1 MTISVSSSDEL
12 IRLDTFLSS
21 RLIQFSRSK
30 IQKLISEGRIT
41 VNDKTVK
48 KNLKLSYGDI
58 IKVDTSKF
66 ESLELPE
73 LKKWDYPLE
82 VIYEDDDLAII
93 NKPFGVISHPTSNNK
108 DQTLVN
114 ILLNQFEDKLSSHPD
129 PLRPGIVHRLDKDTS
144 GLVVIARK
152 NGFRNHIAEQF
163 QNREVEKKYLAVI
176 KGEIIGAL
184 TIDKPIAR
192 DRQNRTKM
200 KVDESGREAISEAIS
215 LENFGGYSVVEVKI
229 ETGRTHQIRVH
240 LSSNKTPIIGD
251 KAYGSGSQLIKN
263 LSDNL
268 KDKVLSFPRQALHAY
283 QLAFLDASNEMQ
295 TYKSNPPDDI
305 LGLIESLKS
314 NENA

>member
-1 MTISVSSSDEL
+1 MRHKKLEIPEIFHGKRADIAISELLGNELSRNQVKDLIKSGDILINDERCKPKDKIRHNDQIDVSIPDAEVSSWTAED
-12 IRLDTFLSS
+12 I
-21 RLIQFSRSK
+21 
-30 IQKLISEGRIT
+30 
-41 VNDKTVK
+41 
-48 KNLKLSYGDI
+48 NLDI
-58 IKVDTSKF
+58 IFACD
-66 ESLELPE
+66 
-73 LKKWDYPLE
+73 DY
-82 VIYEDDDLAII
+82 AII
-93 NKPFGVISHPTSNNK
+93 NKPAGLVMHPGAGVKSG
-108 DQTLVN
+108 TLANAVAKVYP
-114 ILLNQFEDKLSSHPD
+114 EVLSLP
-129 PLRPGIVHRLDKDTS
+129 RNGIVHRLDKDTS

-200 KVDESGREAISEAIS
+200 KVDESGREAISKAIS
-215 LENFGGYSVVEVKI
+215 LESFGGYSVVEVKI

-268 KDKVLSFPRQALHAY
+268 KDKILSFPRQALHAY

>member
-1 MTISVSSSDEL
+1 MSSWTAED
-12 IRLDTFLSS
+12 IKLDVIFAC
-21 RLIQFSRSK
+21 
-30 IQKLISEGRIT
+30 
-41 VNDKTVK
+41 D
-48 KNLKLSYGDI
+48 
-58 IKVDTSKF
+58 
-66 ESLELPE
+66 
-73 LKKWDYPLE
+73 DY
-82 VIYEDDDLAII
+82 AII
-93 NKPFGVISHPTSNNK
+93 NKPAGIVMHPGAGVKSG
-108 DQTLVN
+108 TLANAVAT
-114 ILLNQFEDKLSSHPD
+114 IYPEVLSLP
-129 PLRPGIVHRLDKDTS
+129 RNGIVHRLDKDTS
-144 GLVVIARK
+144 GLVVVARK
-152 NGFRNHIAEQF
+152 NSFRNHIAEQF

-200 KVDESGREAISEAIS
+200 KVDERGERLSPKYISGK
-215 LENFGGYSVVEVKI
+215 FCGYSLVEVKI

-268 KDKVLSFPRQALHAY
+268 KDKILSFPRQALHAY

>member
-1 MTISVSSSDEL
+1 MKYKKLEIPEILHGKRADIAISKLLGNELSRNQVKDLIKSGDILINDEQCKPKDKVCHNDQIYVSIPDTEVSSWTGED
-12 IRLDTFLSS
+12 I
-21 RLIQFSRSK
+21 
-30 IQKLISEGRIT
+30 
-41 VNDKTVK
+41 
-48 KNLKLSYGDI
+48 NLDI
-58 IKVDTSKF
+58 IFACD
-66 ESLELPE
+66 
-73 LKKWDYPLE
+73 DY
-82 VIYEDDDLAII
+82 AII
-93 NKPFGVISHPTSNNK
+93 NKSAGIVMHPGAGVKSG
-108 DQTLVN
+108 TLANAVAT
-114 ILLNQFEDKLSSHPD
+114 IYPEVLSLP
-129 PLRPGIVHRLDKDTS
+129 RNGIVHRLDKDTS
-144 GLVVIARK
+144 GLVVIARN

-163 QNREVEKKYLAVI
+163 QNRRVEKKYLAVI
-176 KGEIIGAL
+176 KGEIIGAI

-215 LENFGGYSVVEVKI
+215 LESFGGYSVVEVKI

-268 KDKVLSFPRQALHAY
+268 KDKILSFPRQALHAY

>member
-1 MTISVSSSDEL
+1 MRHKKLEIPEILHGKRADIAISELLGNELSRNQVKDLIKSGDILINDEGCKPKDKVCHNDQIDVSIPDAEVSSWTAED
-12 IRLDTFLSS
+12 I
-21 RLIQFSRSK
+21 
-30 IQKLISEGRIT
+30 
-41 VNDKTVK
+41 
-48 KNLKLSYGDI
+48 NLDI
-58 IKVDTSKF
+58 IFACD
-66 ESLELPE
+66 
-73 LKKWDYPLE
+73 DY
-82 VIYEDDDLAII
+82 AII
-93 NKPFGVISHPTSNNK
+93 NKPAGLVMHPGAGVKSG
-108 DQTLVN
+108 TLANGVAK
-114 ILLNQFEDKLSSHPD
+114 IYPEV
-129 PLRPGIVHRLDKDTS
+129 LRLPRNGIVHRLDKDTS

-192 DRQNRTKM
+192 DRHNRTKM

-215 LENFGGYSVVEVKI
+215 LESFGGYSVVEVKI

-268 KDKVLSFPRQALHAY
+268 KDKILSFPRQALHAY

-305 LGLIESLKS
+305 LGLIESFKS

>member
-1 MTISVSSSDEL
+1 MINDERCKPKDKVCHNDEIDVSIPDAEVSSWTAED
-12 IRLDTFLSS
+12 I
-21 RLIQFSRSK
+21 
-30 IQKLISEGRIT
+30 
-41 VNDKTVK
+41 
-48 KNLKLSYGDI
+48 NLDI
-58 IKVDTSKF
+58 IFACD
-66 ESLELPE
+66 
-73 LKKWDYPLE
+73 DY
-82 VIYEDDDLAII
+82 AII
-93 NKPFGVISHPTSNNK
+93 NKPAGLVMHPGAGVKSG
-108 DQTLVN
+108 TLANAVAKVYP
-114 ILLNQFEDKLSSHPD
+114 EVLSLP
-129 PLRPGIVHRLDKDTS
+129 RNGIVHRLDKDTS

-152 NGFRNHIAEQF
+152 NSFRNHISEQF

-200 KVDESGREAISEAIS
+200 KVDENGREAISEAIS

-268 KDKVLSFPRQALHAY
+268 KDKILSFPRQALHAY
-283 QLAFLDASNEMQ
+283 QLAFLDASNEIQ

>member
-1 MTISVSSSDEL
+1 MKHKKLEIPEILHGERADIAISELLGNELSRNQVKDLIKSGDILINDEGCKPKDKIRHNDQIDVSIPDAEVSSWTAED
-12 IRLDTFLSS
+12 I
-21 RLIQFSRSK
+21 
-30 IQKLISEGRIT
+30 
-41 VNDKTVK
+41 
-48 KNLKLSYGDI
+48 NLDI
-58 IKVDTSKF
+58 IFACD
-66 ESLELPE
+66 
-73 LKKWDYPLE
+73 DY
-82 VIYEDDDLAII
+82 AII
-93 NKPFGVISHPTSNNK
+93 NKPAGLVMHPGAGVKSG
-108 DQTLVN
+108 TLANAVAKVYP
-114 ILLNQFEDKLSSHPD
+114 EVLSLP
-129 PLRPGIVHRLDKDTS
+129 RNGIVHRLDKDTS

-200 KVDESGREAISEAIS
+200 KGDESGREAISEAIS
-215 LENFGGYSVVEVKI
+215 LESFGGYSVVEVKI

-268 KDKVLSFPRQALHAY
+268 KDKILSFPRQALHAY

-295 TYKSNPPDDI
+295 TFKSNPPDDI

>member
-1 MTISVSSSDEL
+1 MHPGAGVKSGTLANAVATIYPEV
-12 IRLDTFLSS
+12 LS
-21 RLIQFSRSK
+21 
-30 IQKLISEGRIT
+30 
-41 VNDKTVK
+41 
-48 KNLKLSYGDI
+48 
-58 IKVDTSKF
+58 
-66 ESLELPE
+66 LPR
-73 LKKWDYPLE
+73 
-82 VIYEDDDLAII
+82 
-93 NKPFGVISHPTSNNK
+93 N
-108 DQTLVN
+108 
-114 ILLNQFEDKLSSHPD
+114 
-129 PLRPGIVHRLDKDTS
+129 GIVHRLDKDTS

-176 KGEIIGAL
+176 KGEILGTL

-200 KVDESGREAISEAIS
+200 KVDESGREAVSEVIS
-215 LENFGGYSVVEVKI
+215 LESFGGYSLVEVKI

-263 LSDNL
+263 LSNNL
-268 KDKVLSFPRQALHAY
+268 KDKILSFPRQALHAY
-283 QLAFLDASNEMQ
+283 QLEFLDASNEMQ

-305 LGLIESLKS
+305 LGLIESLKF

>member
-1 MTISVSSSDEL
+1 
-12 IRLDTFLSS
+12 
-21 RLIQFSRSK
+21 
-30 IQKLISEGRIT
+30 
-41 VNDKTVK
+41 
-48 KNLKLSYGDI
+48 
-58 IKVDTSKF
+58 
-66 ESLELPE
+66 
-73 LKKWDYPLE
+73 
-82 VIYEDDDLAII
+82 
-93 NKPFGVISHPTSNNK
+93 
-108 DQTLVN
+108 
-114 ILLNQFEDKLSSHPD
+114 
-129 PLRPGIVHRLDKDTS
+129 
-144 GLVVIARK
+144 VVIARN

-215 LENFGGYSVVEVKI
+215 LESFGGYSVVEVKI

-268 KDKVLSFPRQALHAY
+268 KDKILSFPRQALHAY